1 MGFIISKTVCTF
13 VSYEK
18 SPPTGSQHTKF
29 PCDVLYIHIHYAMYG
44 YHVVLYN
51 INNDNLSS
59 EH

>member
-1 MGFIISKTVCTF
+1 MGFIFSKMVCAF

-18 SPPTGSQHTKF
+18 IPPTGSQHTEF
-29 PCDVLYIHIHYAMYG
+29 PCDVYIHVHYAVYG